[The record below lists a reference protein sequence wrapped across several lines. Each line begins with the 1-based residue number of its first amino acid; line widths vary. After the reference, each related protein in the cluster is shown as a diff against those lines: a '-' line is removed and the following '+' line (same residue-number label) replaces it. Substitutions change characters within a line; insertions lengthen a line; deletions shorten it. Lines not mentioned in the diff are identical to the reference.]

1 MISLLGQRPRV
12 GCFGVFD
19 SWDSSAAECW
29 GAAYANAELPCQAY
43 TETLVASGIGVEAN
57 SKNTML
63 TAITEDTIM
72 LANARRS
79 AIYLDLKCRGT
90 WRSGPPCLLPLNVLR
105 RYIAKTIDH
114 PKSSSIRRRITDTI
128 WLMLHLDLSSG
139 R

>member
-1 MISLLGQRPRV
+1 MFDRSPSRIGRDQRGLQGAYDLGLVLLRHRAVPVRADVMISLLGQRPRV

-63 TAITEDTIM
+63 TPITEDTIM

-79 AIYLDLKCRGT
+79 AIYLDLKCRG
-90 WRSGPPCLLPLNVLR
+90 
-105 RYIAKTIDH
+105 
-114 PKSSSIRRRITDTI
+114 
-128 WLMLHLDLSSG
+128 
-139 R
+139 

>member
-12 GCFGVFD
+12 GCSGVFD

-29 GAAYANAELPCQAY
+29 GAAYANAELPRQAY

-63 TAITEDTIM
+63 TPITEDTIM

-79 AIYLDLKCRGT
+79 AIYLDLKCRGYMAKWST
-90 WRSGPPCLLPLNVLR
+90 LP
-105 RYIAKTIDH
+105 AST
-114 PKSSSIRRRITDTI
+114 
-128 WLMLHLDLSSG
+128 
-139 R
+139 